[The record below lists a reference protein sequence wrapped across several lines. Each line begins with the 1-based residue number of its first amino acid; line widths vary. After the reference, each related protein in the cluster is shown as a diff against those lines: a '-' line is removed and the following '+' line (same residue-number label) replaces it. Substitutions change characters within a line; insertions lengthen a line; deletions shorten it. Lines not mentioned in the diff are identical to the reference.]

1 MNRKFYLETLQPAD
15 RLVIPKNGLRLVQHH
30 AIYLGKDNNGNR
42 VYIENAIG
50 KGVQIV
56 SETYLFRG
64 GYELTRVE
72 LFTGNQH
79 QRNTA
84 VQFAMQLQGKQY
96 DLLNFNCEHYANTVQ
111 YRKTYRKQVGVGLN
125 LGLFALVL
133 GIGLSNYK

>member
-15 RLVIPKNGLRLVQHH
+15 RLVIPKSGLRLVQHH

-42 VYIENAIG
+42 VYTENAIG

-56 SETYLFRG
+56 GEASLFRG

-72 LFTGNQH
+72 RFTGNQH
-79 QRNTA
+79 QRNAA

-111 YRKTYRKQVGVGLN
+111 HRKSYSKQVSVGLG
-125 LGLFALVL
+125 LGLFAFVL
-133 GIGLSNYK
+133 GIGLSKK

>member
-1 MNRKFYLETLQPAD
+1 MNRKFYLDTLQPAD
-15 RLVIPKNGLRLVQHH
+15 RLVIPKSGLRLVQHH

-56 SETYLFRG
+56 SEAYLFRG

-72 LFTGNQH
+72 RFTGNQQ
-79 QRNTA
+79 QRNAA
-84 VQFAMQLQGKQY
+84 VQFAIQLQGKQY
-96 DLLNFNCEHYANTVQ
+96 DLFNFNCEHYANTVQ
-111 YRKTYRKQVGVGLN
+111 HRKTHSNQVGNGLV

-133 GIGLSNYK
+133 GIGLSK